1 MAHPLFEG
9 VSLLNGECVSLGNH
23 WDDVDTVVET
33 LHELDINL
41 TQASKG
47 EEGFGGD
54 SEGVMV
60 ICEGVVVICEG
71 MVVIVRV

>member
-9 VSLLNGECVSLGNH
+9 ISLLNGECVSLGNH
-23 WDDVDTVVET
+23 RDDVDTVVET

-47 EEGFGGD
+47 EEGYGGD
-54 SEGVMV
+54 M
-60 ICEGVVVICEG
+60 
-71 MVVIVRV
+71 

>member
-9 VSLLNGECVSLGNH
+9 ISLLNGECVSLGNH
-23 WDDVDTVVET
+23 RDDVDTVVET

-47 EEGFGGD
+47 EEG
-54 SEGVMV
+54 VMV
-60 ICEGVVVICEG
+60 ICEGVVVI
-71 MVVIVRV
+71 VSVWW

>member
-23 WDDVDTVVET
+23 RDDVDTVVET

-47 EEGFGGD
+47 EEGCDGD
-54 SEGVMV
+54 M
-60 ICEGVVVICEG
+60 
-71 MVVIVRV
+71 